1 MTDTDFRIKRVFA
14 NGMESEGLYHES
26 SHSIA
31 LPLHLKIDHEVLDKK
46 VIAFLPNE
54 CEDVL
59 LLKPNSEGE
68 FDFARS
74 FFRR

>member
-1 MTDTDFRIKRVFA
+1 MTDTDFRIKRVFD
-14 NGMESEGLYHES
+14 NGIESEGLYHES
-26 SHSIA
+26 NHSIA
-31 LPLHLKIDHEVLDKK
+31 LPLKIDHEVLDKK